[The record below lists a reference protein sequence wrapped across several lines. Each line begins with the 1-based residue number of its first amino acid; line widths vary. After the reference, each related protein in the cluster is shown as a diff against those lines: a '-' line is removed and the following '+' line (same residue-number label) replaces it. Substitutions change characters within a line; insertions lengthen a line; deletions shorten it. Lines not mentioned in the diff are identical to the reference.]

1 MGPYPQHKGN
11 FSPTLQ
17 TNRLHSRAI
26 WEGCPLDAYQYGV
39 ADANYYFSDFDKEA
53 LIGTQT
59 TQIGYG
65 SGKVFA
71 TSGAAVT
78 PVSAVNS
85 VDLGGGILA
94 LTHAADNDSA
104 SFAAAYPQFKITGSA
119 ATSGKLR
126 FEARI
131 ATKSILT
138 LRNGFMLGLAETNL
152 WTLATAVPF
161 NGDAGLLNAS
171 AAFVGFNKFEII
183 GATTV
188 FASKQSVSGGIN
200 TSYNDRATALT
211 AIGADDYTGQAAFTF
226 VKLGFVYD
234 PTDATNCIKFFANGV
249 QLPTTLSRAAIVAT
263 TNLKANSLGII
274 VASVAAASVS
284 TDATYV
290 DWISVHQE
298 GI

>member
-11 FSPTLQ
+11 FSPSLN
-17 TNRLHSRAI
+17 TNRLHSRAV
-26 WEGCPLDAYQYGV
+26 WEGCPLDGSQYGV
-39 ADANYYFSDFDKEA
+39 SDGLYRFEDFGNCA

-59 TQIGYG
+59 TQIAYHG
-65 SGKVFA
+65 GKVFA

-78 PVSAVNS
+78 PVSSVNS

-94 LTHAADNDSA
+94 FTHAADNDSA
-104 SFAAAYPQFKITGSA
+104 AYGDAYPQFKITGSA

-126 FEARI
+126 FEARV

-138 LRNGFMLGLAETNL
+138 LRNGFMLGLGEVNQ
-152 WTLATAVPF
+152 WTYATAVPL
-161 NGDAGLLNAS
+161 NADAGLLTNS
-171 AAFVGFNKFEII
+171 GSFIGFNKFEII

-200 TSYNDRATALT
+200 TSYTDRATAFT

-234 PTDATNCIKFFANGV
+234 PTDAVNCVKFYANGV
-249 QLPTTLSRAAIVAT
+249 QLAHTLTRAAIVAT
-263 TNLKANSLGII
+263 TNLKANSLGMMLVSI
-274 VASVAAASVS
+274 AAASVS
-284 TDATYV
+284 TDATYL
-290 DWISVHQE
+290 DWWACHQE
-298 GI
+298 Q